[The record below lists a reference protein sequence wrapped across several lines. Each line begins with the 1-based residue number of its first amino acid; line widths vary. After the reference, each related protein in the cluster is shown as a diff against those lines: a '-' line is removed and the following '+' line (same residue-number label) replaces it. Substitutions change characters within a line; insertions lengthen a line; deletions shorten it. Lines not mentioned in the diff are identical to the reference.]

1 MDTTAPSMGQYDAD
15 LPPAAPQF
23 DIGDAIAILKRRLWH
38 IIIPF
43 VLLAPVGVA
52 VAALLPAVWRSEA
65 IVLIEQ
71 PDIPPDLV
79 RPTVTSVVDQR
90 IQVIQQR
97 VSASDVLIGIIDKF
111 DLYRDARRTQP
122 ISVVVDTMRE
132 AISVGF
138 ISVNV
143 AGQRGKATIAFSI
156 GFEYSDPRTAQQV
169 TNEFVSLFLS
179 ENVRTRQRQAEQAA
193 SFLAK
198 ETAALERQIS
208 ELETKI
214 GELRRE
220 HDGSLPEQRDYNVQK
235 ISRATEAL
243 REIENRVTRL
253 DETKRLLGAQLAE
266 TNPFLEGALSPRD
279 RLKSLRSDLIS
290 LSRAYTDQHPDVVR
304 LKREVR
310 ALEQELKQSAGDE
323 TAAGAEVRPVEA
335 AAGGDLKPD
344 NSEYLQLQ
352 SQIESINFE
361 LAFLEQQRELHLS
374 EIAEAQENLRRTPA
388 VELEYHSLVR
398 ALDGANQDY
407 RSVKSRQLTAQ
418 LGESLEEDRRAERF
432 SVIEP
437 PSIPAKPAKP
447 NRPLILGAGLVLAL
461 GAGFGIALLAELMDG
476 AIYSPKRLAAL
487 TGAEPLVC
495 VPFIRTKA
503 ERRRKLLRLG
513 AAVLI
518 VIVAAG
524 AAVAYV
530 HLRVAPLD
538 VFWLKMERRLS
549 DKIDTVLP

>member
-1 MDTTAPSMGQYDAD
+1 MDTNAPSMGQYDAD

-52 VAALLPAVWRSEA
+52 VAAYLPAVWRSEA

-90 IQVIQQR
+90 IQVIKQR

-122 ISVVVDTMRE
+122 ISVVVDKMRN
-132 AISVGF
+132 AISIGF
-138 ISVNV
+138 IS
-143 AGQRGKATIAFSI
+143 AGGRRNSTTIAFSL
-156 GFEYSDPRTAQQV
+156 GFDYGDPRTAQRV

-179 ENVRTRQRQAEQAA
+179 ENVRARQRQAEQATA
-193 SFLAK
+193 FLIK
-198 ETAALERQIS
+198 ETAALEQQIA

-214 GELRRE
+214 GALRQE
-220 HDGSLPEQRDYNVQK
+220 HDGSLPEQREFNVQK

-243 REIENRVTRL
+243 REIENRATRL
-253 DETKRLLGAQLAE
+253 EETKRLLETQLAE

-279 RLKSLRSDLIS
+279 RLKSLRSDLIV
-290 LSRAYTDQHPDVVR
+290 LSRTYTDQHPDVVR
-304 LKREVR
+304 LKREVS
-310 ALEQELKQSAGDE
+310 ALERELKQAAAEDP
-323 TAAGAEVRPVEA
+323 AGADPARPGA
-335 AAGGDLKPD
+335 AASGSDLKPD
-344 NSEYLQLQ
+344 NSEYVQLQ
-352 SQIESINFE
+352 SQIESVDFE
-361 LAFLEQQRELHLS
+361 LEFLAQQRELHLS
-374 EIAEAQENLRRTPA
+374 EISEAQENLRRMPA

-398 ALDGANQDY
+398 ALEGANQDY
-407 RSVKSRQLTAQ
+407 RSVKQRQLTAQ
-418 LGESLEEDRRAERF
+418 LGATLEEERRAERF
-432 SVIEP
+432 SVVEP
-437 PSIPAKPAKP
+437 ASLPAKPAKP

-461 GAGFGIALLAELMDG
+461 GAGFGIALLAELMDS

-495 VPFIRTKA
+495 VPFIRTRA
-503 ERRRKLLRLG
+503 ERRRKLLRLAA
-513 AAVLI
+513 AAVIL
-518 VIVAAG
+518 IVAAG

-538 VFWLKMERRLS
+538 VMWLKMERRLS
-549 DKIDTVLP
+549 DKMDTVLP